1 MQLVARYT
9 FLDLVSG
16 SPVLT
21 PTSGGARAGRQH
33 DATLGVNWHLNSQT
47 WFMVN
52 YVATHI
58 DSVVPG
64 ADGDIHGIGC
74 RLHLDF

>member
-1 MQLVARYT
+1 V
-9 FLDLVSG
+9 DG

-33 DATLGVNWHLNSQT
+33 DVTLGINWYLNSQT
-47 WFMVN
+47 WIMLD

-64 ADGDIHGIGC
+64 ASGDIHGIGC
-74 RLHLDF
+74 RVHIDF

>member
-1 MQLVARYT
+1 M
-9 FLDLVSG
+9 
-16 SPVLT
+16 
-21 PTSGGARAGRQH
+21 
-33 DATLGVNWHLNSQT
+33 TLGVNWHLNSQL

-52 YVATHI
+52 YVATRI